1 MNTRANSR
9 RKTGLTIK
17 YRTQLDTASK
27 AVTLVTFTSTVYGSM
42 LLFFFSIKHN
52 INFIDL
58 ISPGILISAGTLAL
72 FMLTMISALIIAILY
87 VNKESIQ
94 NSFLCLI
101 YITPYKK
108 AHKHKKTIM
117 AFFNLLICMW
127 PFILIK
133 TSSVN
138 TVLIYLIVIEC
149 IALTLSIATSHICSF
164 SKVINNPPIKIRTT
178 SIKAATLFVRAL
190 LFVIIPLIELIII
203 LSLILFLSFLFKSEL
218 TSIDDGTF
226 AITVAVAHFLLK
238 LPSLSTSKRS
248 RNLSTLF
255 FAAIIIAETAMLL
268 SFTFSQNL
276 AQAASNR
283 IGITLDNSCFLRNEV
298 LKNGIAR
305 TYINE
310 SESNNDLVK
319 LNLVTKV
326 NDIYYLSIEPGNEI
340 ERKANIRIK
349 GLNLTELDCP
359 RKKE

>member
-1 MNTRANSR
+1 MNSKTNSR
-9 RKTGLTIK
+9 RKTGLTIN

-27 AVTLVTFTSTVYGSM
+27 AVTLMTFTSTVYGSM

-72 FMLTMISALIIAILY
+72 FMLTFIFTLMIAILY

-101 YITPYKK
+101 YITPCKKVHKYKK
-108 AHKHKKTIM
+108 AIM
-117 AFFNLLICMW
+117 AFFNLLICLW

-133 TSSVN
+133 ASSVN
-138 TVLIYLIVIEC
+138 IVFIYLIGITG
-149 IALTLSIATSHICSF
+149 IALTLSIATSHTCSI
-164 SKVINNPPIKIRTT
+164 SRVTNNPPIKFRTV
-178 SIKAATLFVRAL
+178 SIKKATLFVRAL
-190 LFVIIPLIELIII
+190 LCLTIPAIELIII
-203 LSLILFLSFLFKSEL
+203 LLLILFLSFLFKSEL
-218 TSIDDGTF
+218 TSIGDGTF
-226 AITVAVAHFLLK
+226 AITVAVAHFILK

-255 FAAIIIAETAMLL
+255 FAAIIIAETAILL
-268 SFTFSQNL
+268 SLTFSQNL
-276 AQAASNR
+276 AQAASSR
-283 IGITLDNSCFLRNEV
+283 IGITLDNTCFLRNEV
-298 LKNGIAR
+298 LKNGIPR
-305 TYINE
+305 IYINE
-310 SESNNDLVK
+310 NNSNNELVK

-326 NDIYYLSIEPGNEI
+326 NDIYYLSIEPVNDI

-359 RKKE
+359 RRKE

>member
-17 YRTQLDTASK
+17 YRTLLDTASK
-27 AVTLVTFTSTVYGSM
+27 AVTLMTFTATIYGSM

-52 INFIDL
+52 INFVDL

-72 FMLTMISALIIAILY
+72 FMLTLIFTLIIAILY

-94 NSFLCLI
+94 NSFFCLI
-101 YITPYKK
+101 YITPYRK
-108 AHKHKKTIM
+108 AHKYKKTIM
-117 AFFNLLICMW
+117 AFFNLLICLW

-133 TSSVN
+133 ASSVN
-138 TVLIYLIVIEC
+138 IVFIYLIVIAG
-149 IALTLSIATSHICSF
+149 IALTLSIATSHTCSI
-164 SKVINNPPIKIRTT
+164 SGVINNSSIKIRTA
-178 SIKAATLFVRAL
+178 SIKTATLFARAL
-190 LFVIIPLIELIII
+190 LFVTIPVIELFII
-203 LSLILFLSFLFKSEL
+203 LLLILFLSLLFKPEL
-218 TSIDDGTF
+218 ISIGDGTF

-248 RNLSTLF
+248 RNISTLF

-268 SFTFSQNL
+268 SLTFSQNL
-276 AQAASNR
+276 AQVASNR
-283 IGITLDNSCFLRNEV
+283 IGITLDNTCFLRNEV
-298 LKNGIAR
+298 LKNGIPR
-305 TYINE
+305 IYINE
-310 SESNNDLVK
+310 NESNNELVK

-340 ERKANIRIK
+340 ERKANIRMK

-359 RKKE
+359 RREE